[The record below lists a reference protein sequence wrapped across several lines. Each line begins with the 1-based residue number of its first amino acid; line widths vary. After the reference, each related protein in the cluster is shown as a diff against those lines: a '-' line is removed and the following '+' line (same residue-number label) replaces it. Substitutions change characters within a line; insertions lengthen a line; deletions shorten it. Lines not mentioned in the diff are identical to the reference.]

1 MHSVIQ
7 VVTTTDKKADAER
20 IARELVEGR
29 LAACVQVI
37 GPVLSTYRWK
47 GRVETAEEWQCW
59 AKT

>member
-29 LAACVQVI
+29 LAVPQ
-37 GPVLSTYRWK
+37 GPGLGIEIDRDALAHF
-47 GRVETAEEWQCW
+47 RIA
-59 AKT
+59 